1 MEIVNYLIVFGV
13 GVFTG
18 FLNTLAGSGSLITLP
33 LLIFMGL
40 DANTANGTNRLALIM
55 QTTTSVF
62 TYKSKNLIRK
72 DETVR
77 FGVPAIIGSLI
88 GATLAVFT
96 KPIVLNFVIAV
107 LLVVMVILLAFN
119 PEKWLK
125 SREIVCTP
133 KRKAV
138 QFLVFIL
145 IGIYGGYIQA
155 SAGFFWLA
163 ALVLISGL
171 DLFRANIYK
180 NLIIMLYM
188 PFSFAV
194 FAFSGQVNYFWGLL
208 LGAGSVVGAY
218 IGARTS
224 VKKGSNLIRYLLLL
238 AVLAS
243 AIKLIIG

>member
-1 MEIVNYLIVFGV
+1 MEIWNYLLVLAI

-33 LLIFMGL
+33 LLIFLGL

-55 QTTTSVF
+55 QTSTSVF
-62 TYKSKNLIRK
+62 TYKSQNLIKR
-72 DETVR
+72 DETIR
-77 FGVPAIIGSLI
+77 FGIPAIIGSLV
-88 GATLAVFT
+88 GAALAVIT
-96 KPIVLNFVIAV
+96 KPIVFNYIIAV
-107 LLVVMVILLAFN
+107 LLIAMVILLAFN
-119 PEKWLK
+119 PQRWIKERKI
-125 SREIVCTP
+125 ECT
-133 KRKAV
+133 KRRKTV
-138 QFLVFIL
+138 QFFVFLL

-180 NLIIMLYM
+180 NLIILIYM

-218 IGARTS
+218 IGAKTS
-224 VKKGSNLIRYLLLL
+224 IKKGSNLIRYLLLL